1 MKLRRNSMSP
11 LRFDRTGA
19 LNPNSGI
26 DSEQINATTLQ
37 LAKIRDEMMS
47 GALDLNAGNAF
58 VRGPDEL
65 LASYAAD
72 RRGSVLGR
80 LFKRASYMHTI
91 VDRVVLLG
99 SGGSCTGA
107 KAILESCCQPFWNEL
122 SRADR
127 GSKPRIYFNGNSFDN
142 DSIQGLL
149 HLLDAHK
156 GKPAS
161 SELERWALVVIDKNG
176 DTPETSSALRQFL
189 AALQSSTGLDREKLV
204 ELLVPVTGQNSRLH
218 EMVTQLGSTDIYSI
232 PEGVD
237 DPFSVLSVAGLVPAA
252 MLGVNVIEL
261 LLGAVAMT
269 EHFATAPPQE
279 NVVLQYAATNHLLEK
294 QRGLAVRVLRLWSKA
309 LEPFGFWYEQL
320 VSESLGD
327 EFAGVTQISM
337 VKTSDLFS
345 RHQQHVHAVRDIAV
359 NPNRNPNR
367 DTAVNNIIVEEVRFD
382 ALPVQTG
389 EHQTGEHDVDFKWGV
404 SEETLPEALKRVIA
418 AANEE
423 LKLAGRPWTNL
434 FVPRVDELHMGQLF
448 QMMMLATVVEGRF
461 MGIKRAVGVE
471 ISL

>member
-19 LNPNSGI
+19 LNPNCGV

-91 VDRVVLLG
+91 VDRVVMLG
-99 SGGSCTGA
+99 SGGCCTGA

-127 GSKPRIYFNGNSFDN
+127 GSKPRIYFGGNSFDN
-142 DSIQGLL
+142 DSMQGLL

-161 SELERWALVVIDKNG
+161 SEFERWALVVIDKNG

-204 ELLVPVTGQNSRLH
+204 ELLVTVTGRNSRLH
-218 EMVTQLGSTDIYSI
+218 EMVTQLGSTEIYSI

-261 LLGAVAMT
+261 LQGAVAMT

-309 LEPFGFWYEQL
+309 LEPFGFWYDQL
-320 VSESLGD
+320 VSESLGK
-327 EFAGVTQISM
+327 ELAGVAQISM

-345 RHQQHVHAVRDIAV
+345 RHQQHRHAHRHA
-359 NPNRNPNR
+359 NR

-382 ALPVQTG
+382 ALPVQKG
-389 EHQTGEHDVDFKWGV
+389 ENDVDFKFGV
-404 SEETLPEALKRVIA
+404 SQETLPEALKRVIA

-423 LKLAGRPWTNL
+423 LKLAGRPSTNL
-434 FVPRVDELHMGQLF
+434 LVPRVDELHMGQLF

-461 MGIKRAVGVE
+461 MGVKRAVGG
-471 ISL
+471 

>member
-1 MKLRRNSMSP
+1 MSP

-19 LNPNSGI
+19 LNPNCGV

-91 VDRVVLLG
+91 VDRVVMLG
-99 SGGSCTGA
+99 SGGCCTGA

-127 GSKPRIYFNGNSFDN
+127 GSKPRIYFGGNSFDN
-142 DSIQGLL
+142 DSMQGLL

-161 SELERWALVVIDKNG
+161 SEFERWALVVIDKNG

-204 ELLVPVTGQNSRLH
+204 ELFVPVTGQNSRLH
-218 EMVTQLGSTDIYSI
+218 EMVTQIGSTDIYPI
-232 PEGVD
+232 PEGVN

-261 LLGAVAMT
+261 LQGAVAMT

-294 QRGLAVRVLRLWSKA
+294 QRGLPVRVLRLWSKA

-320 VSESLGD
+320 VSESLGK
-327 EFAGVTQISM
+327 ELAGVAQISM

-345 RHQQHVHAVRDIAV
+345 RHQQHLHAHRDA
-359 NPNRNPNR
+359 NR

-382 ALPVQTG
+382 ALPVQKG
-389 EHQTGEHDVDFKWGV
+389 ENDVDFKFGV
-404 SEETLPEALKRVIA
+404 SQETLPEALKRVIA

-423 LKLAGRPWTNL
+423 LKLAGRPSTNL
-434 FVPRVDELHMGQLF
+434 LVPRVDELHMGQLF

-461 MGIKRAVGVE
+461 MGVKRAVGG
-471 ISL
+471 

>member
-19 LNPNSGI
+19 LNPNCGV

-91 VDRVVLLG
+91 VDRVVMLG
-99 SGGSCTGA
+99 SGGCCTGA

-127 GSKPRIYFNGNSFDN
+127 GSKPRIYFGGNSFDN
-142 DSIQGLL
+142 DSMQGLL

-161 SELERWALVVIDKNG
+161 SEFERWALVVIDKNG

-204 ELLVPVTGQNSRLH
+204 ELLVTVTGQNSRLH

-261 LLGAVAMT
+261 LQGAVAMT

-309 LEPFGFWYEQL
+309 LEPFGFWYDQL
-320 VSESLGD
+320 VSESLGK
-327 EFAGVTQISM
+327 ELAGVAQISM

-345 RHQQHVHAVRDIAV
+345 RHQQHRHAHRHA
-359 NPNRNPNR
+359 NR

-382 ALPVQTG
+382 ALPVQKG
-389 EHQTGEHDVDFKWGV
+389 ENDVDFKFGV
-404 SEETLPEALKRVIA
+404 SQETLPEALKRVIA

-423 LKLAGRPWTNL
+423 LKLAGRPSTNL
-434 FVPRVDELHMGQLF
+434 LVPRVDELHMGQLF

-461 MGIKRAVGVE
+461 MGVKRAVGG
-471 ISL
+471 

>member
-19 LNPNSGI
+19 LNPNCGV

-91 VDRVVLLG
+91 VDRVVMLG
-99 SGGSCTGA
+99 SGGCCTGA

-127 GSKPRIYFNGNSFDN
+127 GSKPRIYFGGNSFDN
-142 DSIQGLL
+142 DSMQGLL

-161 SELERWALVVIDKNG
+161 SEFERWALVVIDKNG

-204 ELLVPVTGQNSRLH
+204 ELFVPVTGQNSRLH
-218 EMVTQLGSTDIYSI
+218 EMVTQIGSTDIYPI
-232 PEGVD
+232 PEGVN

-261 LLGAVAMT
+261 LQGAVAMT

-294 QRGLAVRVLRLWSKA
+294 QRGLPVRVLRLWSKA

-320 VSESLGD
+320 VSESLGK
-327 EFAGVTQISM
+327 ELAGVAQISM

-345 RHQQHVHAVRDIAV
+345 RHQQHLHAHRDA
-359 NPNRNPNR
+359 NR

-382 ALPVQTG
+382 ALPVQKG
-389 EHQTGEHDVDFKWGV
+389 ENDVDFKFGV
-404 SEETLPEALKRVIA
+404 SQETLPEALKRVIA

-423 LKLAGRPWTNL
+423 LKLAGRPSTNL
-434 FVPRVDELHMGQLF
+434 LVPRVDELHMGQLF

-461 MGIKRAVGVE
+461 MGVKRAVGG
-471 ISL
+471 

>member
-1 MKLRRNSMSP
+1 MSP

-19 LNPNSGI
+19 LIPNCGI
-26 DSEQINATTLQ
+26 DFEQINATTLQ

-47 GALDLNAGNAF
+47 GALDLNAANAF

-91 VDRVVLLG
+91 VDRVVMLG
-99 SGGSCTGA
+99 SGVSCMGA

-127 GSKPRIYFNGNSFDN
+127 GSKPRIYFGGDSFDN
-142 DSIQGLL
+142 DSMQGLL

-176 DTPETSSALRQFL
+176 DTPETSSALLQFL
-189 AALQSSTGLDREKLV
+189 AALHMSTGLDREKLV

-261 LLGAVAMT
+261 LQGAVAMT

-294 QRGLAVRVLRLWSKA
+294 QRGLAVRGLRLWSKA
-309 LEPFGFWYEQL
+309 LEPFGFWYDQL
-320 VSESLGD
+320 VSESLGK
-327 EFAGVTQISM
+327 ELAGVTQISI
-337 VKTSDLFS
+337 VKTSDLFR
-345 RHQQHVHAVRDIAV
+345 RHQQHPHA
-359 NPNRNPNR
+359 NR
-367 DTAVNNIIVEEVRFD
+367 DTANRDKAVNNIIVEEVRFD
-382 ALPVQTG
+382 ALPVQKG
-389 EHQTGEHDVDFKWGV
+389 ENDVDFKCVV
-404 SEETLPEALKRVIA
+404 SEETLPEALKRAIA

-423 LKLAGRPWTNL
+423 LKLAGRPSTNL
-434 FVPRVDELHMGQLF
+434 IVPRVDELHMGQLF
-448 QMMMLATVVEGRF
+448 QMMMLASVVEGRF
-461 MGIKRAVGVE
+461 MGVKRAVGGE
-471 ISL
+471 IGF

>member
-1 MKLRRNSMSP
+1 MSP

-19 LNPNSGI
+19 LNPICGI
-26 DSEQINATTLQ
+26 DSEHINATTLQ

-99 SGGSCTGA
+99 SGACCTGA

-127 GSKPRIYFNGNSFDN
+127 GSKPRIYFDGNSFDN

-176 DTPETSSALRQFL
+176 DTPETWSALRQFL
-189 AALQSSTGLDREKLV
+189 AALQTSTGLDREKLV
-204 ELLVPVTGQNSRLH
+204 ELLVPVTGQNSRLR
-218 EMVTQLGSTDIYSI
+218 ETVTQLGSTDIYPI

-261 LLGAVAMT
+261 LQGAVAMT

-279 NVVLQYAATNHLLEK
+279 NVVLQFAATNHLLEK
-294 QRGLAVRVLRLWSKA
+294 KRVLPVRVLRLWSKA
-309 LEPFGFWYEQL
+309 LEPFGFWYDQL
-320 VSESLGD
+320 VSENLGN
-327 EFAGVTQISM
+327 ELAGVTQMSM

-345 RHQQHVHAVRDIAV
+345 RHQQHQHAH
-359 NPNRNPNR
+359 R

-382 ALPVQTG
+382 ALPVQKG
-389 EHQTGEHDVDFKWGV
+389 ENDVDFKCGA
-404 SEETLPEALKRVIA
+404 SEETLPQALKRVTA

-423 LKLAGRPWTNL
+423 LKLSGRPSTNL

-448 QMMMLATVVEGRF
+448 QMMMLATAVEGRF
-461 MGIKRAVGVE
+461 MGFKRAVGG
-471 ISL
+471 

>member
-19 LNPNSGI
+19 LNPNCGV

-91 VDRVVLLG
+91 VDRVVMLG
-99 SGGSCTGA
+99 SGGCCTGA

-127 GSKPRIYFNGNSFDN
+127 GSKPRIYFGGNSFDN
-142 DSIQGLL
+142 DSMQGLL

-161 SELERWALVVIDKNG
+161 SEFERWALVVIDKNG

-204 ELLVPVTGQNSRLH
+204 ELFVPVTGQNSRLH
-218 EMVTQLGSTDIYSI
+218 EMVTQIGSTDIYPI
-232 PEGVD
+232 PEGVN

-261 LLGAVAMT
+261 LQGAVAMT

-309 LEPFGFWYEQL
+309 LEPFGFWYDQL
-320 VSESLGD
+320 VSESLGK
-327 EFAGVTQISM
+327 ELAGVAQISM

-345 RHQQHVHAVRDIAV
+345 RHQQHRHAHRHA
-359 NPNRNPNR
+359 NR

-382 ALPVQTG
+382 ALPVQKG
-389 EHQTGEHDVDFKWGV
+389 ENDVDFKFGV
-404 SEETLPEALKRVIA
+404 SQETLPEALKRVIA

-423 LKLAGRPWTNL
+423 LKLAGRPSTTL
-434 FVPRVDELHMGQLF
+434 LVPRVDELHMGQLF
-448 QMMMLATVVEGRF
+448 QMMMLATVVDGRF
-461 MGIKRAVGVE
+461 MGVKRAVGG
-471 ISL
+471 

>member
-1 MKLRRNSMSP
+1 MSP

-19 LNPNSGI
+19 LNPNCGV

-91 VDRVVLLG
+91 VDRVVMLG
-99 SGGSCTGA
+99 SGGCCTGA

-127 GSKPRIYFNGNSFDN
+127 GSKPRIYFGGNSFDN
-142 DSIQGLL
+142 DSMQGLL

-161 SELERWALVVIDKNG
+161 SEFERWALVVIDKNG

-204 ELLVPVTGQNSRLH
+204 ELFVPVTGQNSRLH
-218 EMVTQLGSTDIYSI
+218 EMVTQIGSTDIYPI
-232 PEGVD
+232 PEGVN

-261 LLGAVAMT
+261 LQGAVAMT

-309 LEPFGFWYEQL
+309 LEPFGFWYDQL
-320 VSESLGD
+320 VSESLGK
-327 EFAGVTQISM
+327 ELAGVAQISM

-345 RHQQHVHAVRDIAV
+345 RHQQHLHAHRDA
-359 NPNRNPNR
+359 NR

-382 ALPVQTG
+382 ALPVQKG
-389 EHQTGEHDVDFKWGV
+389 ENDVDFKFGV
-404 SEETLPEALKRVIA
+404 SQETLPEALKRVIA

-423 LKLAGRPWTNL
+423 LKLAGRPSTNL
-434 FVPRVDELHMGQLF
+434 LVPRVDELHMGQLF

-461 MGIKRAVGVE
+461 MGVKRAVGG
-471 ISL
+471 

>member
-19 LNPNSGI
+19 VNPNCGL
-26 DSEQINATTLQ
+26 DSEEINATTLE

-47 GALDLNAGNAF
+47 ASLDLNAGNAF

-65 LASYAAD
+65 LASNAAD

-91 VDRVVLLG
+91 VDRVVMLG
-99 SGGSCTGA
+99 SSGSCTGA

-142 DSIQGLL
+142 DSMQGLL

-218 EMVTQLGSTDIYSI
+218 EMVTRLGSTDIYPI

-261 LLGAVAMT
+261 LQGAVAMT

-279 NVVLQYAATNHLLEK
+279 NVVLQYAATNHLLAK
-294 QRGLAVRVLRLWSKA
+294 QRGLGVRVLRLWSKA
-309 LEPFGFWYEQL
+309 LEPFGFWYDQL
-320 VSESLGD
+320 VSKSLGK
-327 EFAGVTQISM
+327 ELAGVTQVSM

-345 RHQQHVHAVRDIAV
+345 RHQQHLHAHRDTAV
-359 NPNRNPNR
+359 NPHR
-367 DTAVNNIIVEEVRFD
+367 DTAVNNILVDEVRFD
-382 ALPVQTG
+382 ALPVQKG
-389 EHQTGEHDVDFKWGV
+389 ENDLDFKWGV
-404 SEETLPEALKRVIA
+404 SEETLPGALKRVIA

-423 LKLAGRPWTNL
+423 LKLAGRPSTNL
-434 FVPRVDELHMGQLF
+434 FMPRVDELHMGQLF

-461 MGIKRAVGVE
+461 MGVKSAVGGE
-471 ISL
+471 MGF

>member
-1 MKLRRNSMSP
+1 M
-11 LRFDRTGA
+11 
-19 LNPNSGI
+19 
-26 DSEQINATTLQ
+26 LQ
-37 LAKIRDEMMS
+37 LAKIREEMMS
-47 GALDLNAGNAF
+47 GGFDLNAGNAF

-65 LASYAAD
+65 LASYASD

-91 VDRVVLLG
+91 VDRVVMLG
-99 SGGSCTGA
+99 SGGSCMGA

-127 GSKPRIYFNGNSFDN
+127 GSKPRIYFGGNSFDN
-142 DSIQGLL
+142 DSMQGLL

-176 DTPETSSALRQFL
+176 DTPETSSALRHFL
-189 AALQSSTGLDREKLV
+189 AALQTSTGLDREKLV
-204 ELLVPVTGQNSRLH
+204 ELFVPVTGQNSRLH
-218 EMVTQLGSTDIYSI
+218 EMVTQLGSTDIYPI

-237 DPFSVLSVAGLVPAA
+237 DPFSVLAVAGLVPAA

-261 LLGAVAMT
+261 LQGAVAMT
-269 EHFATAPPQE
+269 EHFATAPPEE

-294 QRGLAVRVLRLWSKA
+294 QRGLPVRVLRLWSKA
-309 LEPFGFWYEQL
+309 LEPFGFWYDQL
-320 VSESLGD
+320 VSKSLGK
-327 EFAGVTQISM
+327 ELVGVTQTSQ
-337 VKTSDLFS
+337 VETSDLFS
-345 RHQQHVHAVRDIAV
+345 SHQQHAHA
-359 NPNRNPNR
+359 NRGTANR

-382 ALPVQTG
+382 ALPVQMG
-389 EHQTGEHDVDFKWGV
+389 EIDVDCKCGV
-404 SEETLPEALKRVIA
+404 SEETLPEALKRVTA

-423 LKLAGRPWTNL
+423 LKLAGRPSTNL

-448 QMMMLATVVEGRF
+448 QMMMLATAVEGRF
-461 MGIKRAVGVE
+461 MGVKRAVGGE
-471 ISL
+471 IGF

>member
-1 MKLRRNSMSP
+1 MSP

-19 LNPNSGI
+19 LNPNGGI

-47 GALDLNAGNAF
+47 GALDLSAGNAF

-91 VDRVVLLG
+91 VDRVVMLG

-156 GKPAS
+156 GKQAS

-204 ELLVPVTGQNSRLH
+204 ELLVPVTDQNSRLH

-261 LLGAVAMT
+261 LQGAVAMT
-269 EHFATAPPQE
+269 EHFATAQPQE
-279 NVVLQYAATNHLLEK
+279 NVVLQYAATNHLIEK
-294 QRGLAVRVLRLWSKA
+294 QRGLPVRVLRLWSKA

-320 VSESLGD
+320 VSESLGK
-327 EFAGVTQISM
+327 ELVGVSRMSM

-345 RHQQHVHAVRDIAV
+345 RHQQHLHA
-359 NPNRNPNR
+359 NR

-382 ALPVQTG
+382 ALPVQKG
-389 EHQTGEHDVDFKWGV
+389 ENDADFKRGV
-404 SEETLPEALKRVIA
+404 SEETLPGALKRVIA

-423 LKLAGRPWTNL
+423 LKLAGRPSTNL
-434 FVPRVDELHMGQLF
+434 LVPRVDELHMGQLF
-448 QMMMLATVVEGRF
+448 QMMMLATAVEGRF
-461 MGIKRAVGVE
+461 MGVKRAVGGE
-471 ISL
+471 IGL

>member
-19 LNPNSGI
+19 LNPNCGI

-37 LAKIRDEMMS
+37 LATIRDEMMS

-91 VDRVVLLG
+91 VDRVVMLG
-99 SGGSCTGA
+99 SGGFCTGA
-107 KAILESCCQPFWNEL
+107 KTILESCCQPFWNEL

-127 GSKPRIYFNGNSFDN
+127 GSKPRIYFGGNSFDN
-142 DSIQGLL
+142 DSMQGLL

-176 DTPETSSALRQFL
+176 DNPETSSALRQFL
-189 AALQSSTGLDREKLV
+189 AALQTSTGLDREKLV
-204 ELLVPVTGQNSRLH
+204 ELLVPVTAQNSRLH
-218 EMVTQLGSTDIYSI
+218 EMVTQLGSTDIYPI

-237 DPFSVLSVAGLVPAA
+237 DSFSVLSVAGLVPAA

-261 LLGAVAMT
+261 LQGAVAMT

-294 QRGLAVRVLRLWSKA
+294 QRGLPVRVLRLWSKA

-320 VSESLGD
+320 VSKSLGK
-327 EFAGVTQISM
+327 ELAGVTHMSM
-337 VKTSDLFS
+337 VKTSDLLS
-345 RHQQHVHAVRDIAV
+345 RPQQHLHA
-359 NPNRNPNR
+359 NR

-382 ALPVQTG
+382 ALPVQKG
-389 EHQTGEHDVDFKWGV
+389 ESFVDFKCGV
-404 SEETLPEALKRVIA
+404 SEETLPEALKRVRA

-423 LKLAGRPWTNL
+423 LKLSGRPSTNL

-448 QMMMLATVVEGRF
+448 QMMMLATVIEGRF
-461 MGIKRAVGVE
+461 MGVKRAVGGE
-471 ISL
+471 IGL

>member
-1 MKLRRNSMSP
+1 MSP
-11 LRFDRTGA
+11 LRFDMTGA
-19 LNPNSGI
+19 LIPNCGI

-37 LAKIRDEMMS
+37 LADIRDEMMS
-47 GALDLNAGNAF
+47 EALDLNAGNAF
-58 VRGPDEL
+58 VRGPEEL

-91 VDRVVLLG
+91 VDRVVMLG
-99 SGGSCTGA
+99 SCGSCTGA
-107 KAILESCCQPFWNEL
+107 KAILESCCQPYWNEL

-127 GSKPRIYFNGNSFDN
+127 GSKPRIYFGGNSFDN
-142 DSIQGLL
+142 DSMQGLL
-149 HLLDAHK
+149 HLLDAQK

-161 SELERWALVVIDKNG
+161 SELERWALLVIDKN
-176 DTPETSSALRQFL
+176 DAPPETSSALRQFL
-189 AALQSSTGLDREKLV
+189 AALHTSTGLDREKLV
-204 ELLVPVTGQNSRLH
+204 ELLVPVTSQNRSLH
-218 EMVTQLGSTDIYSI
+218 EMVTQIGSTDIFPI

-237 DPFSVLSVAGLVPAA
+237 EPFSVLSVAGLVPAA

-261 LLGAVAMT
+261 LQGAVAMT

-294 QRGLAVRVLRLWSKA
+294 QRGLPVRVLRLWSKA
-309 LEPFGFWYEQL
+309 LEPFGFWYDQL
-320 VSESLGD
+320 VSNSLGK
-327 EFAGVTQISM
+327 ELVGISQMSM

-345 RHQQHVHAVRDIAV
+345 RHQQHPHA
-359 NPNRNPNR
+359 NR

-382 ALPVQTG
+382 ALSVQKG
-389 EHQTGEHDVDFKWGV
+389 ENYVDFTCGV

-423 LKLAGRPWTNL
+423 LKLAGRPSTNL
-434 FVPRVDELHMGQLF
+434 LVPRVDELHMGQLF

-461 MGIKRAVGVE
+461 MGVKRAVGGE
-471 ISL
+471 IGF

>member
-1 MKLRRNSMSP
+1 MSP

-19 LNPNSGI
+19 LNPNCGI

-65 LASYAAD
+65 LSSYAAD

-91 VDRVVLLG
+91 VDRVVMLG
-99 SGGSCTGA
+99 SGGCCTGA

-127 GSKPRIYFNGNSFDN
+127 GSKPRIYFGGNSFDN
-142 DSIQGLL
+142 DSMQGLL

-161 SELERWALVVIDKNG
+161 SEFERWALVVIDKNG

-204 ELLVPVTGQNSRLH
+204 ELFVPVTGQNSRLH
-218 EMVTQLGSTDIYSI
+218 EMVTQIGSTDIYPI
-232 PEGVD
+232 PEGVN

-261 LLGAVAMT
+261 LQGAVAMT

-309 LEPFGFWYEQL
+309 LEPFGFWYDQL
-320 VSESLGD
+320 VSESLGK
-327 EFAGVTQISM
+327 ELAGVAQISM

-345 RHQQHVHAVRDIAV
+345 RHQQHRHAHRHA
-359 NPNRNPNR
+359 NR

-382 ALPVQTG
+382 ALPVQKG
-389 EHQTGEHDVDFKWGV
+389 ENDVDFKFGV
-404 SEETLPEALKRVIA
+404 SQETLPEALKRVIA

-423 LKLAGRPWTNL
+423 LKLAGRPSTNL
-434 FVPRVDELHMGQLF
+434 LVPRVDELHMGQLF

-461 MGIKRAVGVE
+461 MGVKRAVGG
-471 ISL
+471 

>member
-1 MKLRRNSMSP
+1 
-11 LRFDRTGA
+11 
-19 LNPNSGI
+19 
-26 DSEQINATTLQ
+26 
-37 LAKIRDEMMS
+37 
-47 GALDLNAGNAF
+47 
-58 VRGPDEL
+58 
-65 LASYAAD
+65 
-72 RRGSVLGR
+72 
-80 LFKRASYMHTI
+80 MHTI
-91 VDRVVLLG
+91 VDRVVILG

-127 GSKPRIYFNGNSFDN
+127 GSKPRIYFGGNSFDN
-142 DSIQGLL
+142 DSMQGLL

-161 SELERWALVVIDKNG
+161 SEFERWALVVIDKNG
-176 DTPETSSALRQFL
+176 DTPETASALRQFL
-189 AALQSSTGLDREKLV
+189 AALQTSTGLDREKLF
-204 ELLVPVTGQNSRLH
+204 ELLVPVTGQSSRLH
-218 EMVTQLGSTDIYSI
+218 EMVTQLGSTDIYPI

-261 LLGAVAMT
+261 LQGAVAMT
-269 EHFATAPPQE
+269 EHFETAPPQE

-309 LEPFGFWYEQL
+309 LEPFGFWYDQL
-320 VSESLGD
+320 VSESLSKELG
-327 EFAGVTQISM
+327 GVTQISM

-345 RHQQHVHAVRDIAV
+345 RHQQHLHAH
-359 NPNRNPNR
+359 R

-382 ALPVQTG
+382 ALPVQKG
-389 EHQTGEHDVDFKWGV
+389 ENDVDFKFGV
-404 SEETLPEALKRVIA
+404 SQETLPEALKRVIA

-423 LKLAGRPWTNL
+423 LKLAGRPSTNL
-434 FVPRVDELHMGQLF
+434 LVPRVDELHMGQLF

-461 MGIKRAVGVE
+461 MGVKRAVGG
-471 ISL
+471 

>member
-19 LNPNSGI
+19 LNPICGI
-26 DSEQINATTLQ
+26 DSEHINATTLQ

-99 SGGSCTGA
+99 SGACCTGA

-127 GSKPRIYFNGNSFDN
+127 GSKPRIYFDGNSFDN

-176 DTPETSSALRQFL
+176 DTPETWSALRQFL
-189 AALQSSTGLDREKLV
+189 AALQTSTGLDREKLV
-204 ELLVPVTGQNSRLH
+204 ELLVPVTGQNSRLR
-218 EMVTQLGSTDIYSI
+218 ETVTQLGSTDIYPI

-261 LLGAVAMT
+261 LQGAVAMT

-279 NVVLQYAATNHLLEK
+279 NVVLQFAATNHLLEK
-294 QRGLAVRVLRLWSKA
+294 KRVLPVRVLRLWSKA
-309 LEPFGFWYEQL
+309 LEPFGFWYDQL
-320 VSESLGD
+320 VSENLGN
-327 EFAGVTQISM
+327 ELAGVTQMSM

-345 RHQQHVHAVRDIAV
+345 RHQQHQHAH
-359 NPNRNPNR
+359 R

-382 ALPVQTG
+382 ALPVQKG
-389 EHQTGEHDVDFKWGV
+389 ENDVDFKCGA
-404 SEETLPEALKRVIA
+404 SEETLPQALKRVTA

-423 LKLAGRPWTNL
+423 LKLSGRPSTNL

-448 QMMMLATVVEGRF
+448 QMMMLATAVEGRF
-461 MGIKRAVGVE
+461 MGFKRAVGG
-471 ISL
+471 

>member
-19 LNPNSGI
+19 LIPNCGI

-37 LAKIRDEMMS
+37 LANIRDEMMS

-58 VRGPDEL
+58 VRGPEEL

-91 VDRVVLLG
+91 VDRVVMLG
-99 SGGSCTGA
+99 SGGFCTGA
-107 KAILESCCQPFWNEL
+107 KTILESCCQPFWNEL

-127 GSKPRIYFNGNSFDN
+127 GSKPRIYFGGNSFDN
-142 DSIQGLL
+142 DSLQGLL

-161 SELERWALVVIDKNG
+161 SELERWALLVIDKNG
-176 DTPETSSALRQFL
+176 DTPETSSAIRQFL
-189 AALQSSTGLDREKLV
+189 AALQTSTGLDREKLV

-218 EMVTQLGSTDIYSI
+218 EMVTQIGSTDIFPI

-237 DPFSVLSVAGLVPAA
+237 EPFSVLSVAGLVPAA

-261 LLGAVAMT
+261 LQGAVAMT
-269 EHFATAPPQE
+269 EHFATAPLQE

-294 QRGLAVRVLRLWSKA
+294 QRGLPVRVLRLWSKA
-309 LEPFGFWYEQL
+309 LEPFGLWYDQL
-320 VSESLGD
+320 VSKSLGK
-327 EFAGVTQISM
+327 ELAGVTQMSM

-345 RHQQHVHAVRDIAV
+345 RQQPHPHA
-359 NPNRNPNR
+359 NR
-367 DTAVNNIIVEEVRFD
+367 DTAVNNFIVEEVRFD
-382 ALPVQTG
+382 ALPVQKG
-389 EHQTGEHDVDFKWGV
+389 ENDVDFKCGV
-404 SEETLPEALKRVIA
+404 SEETLPEALKRVTA
-418 AANEE
+418 AANDE
-423 LKLAGRPWTNL
+423 LKREGRPSTNL

-461 MGIKRAVGVE
+461 MGIKRAAGG
-471 ISL
+471 

>member
-1 MKLRRNSMSP
+1 MSP

-19 LNPNSGI
+19 LNPNCGV

-91 VDRVVLLG
+91 VDRVVMLG
-99 SGGSCTGA
+99 SGGCCTGA

-127 GSKPRIYFNGNSFDN
+127 GSKPRIYFGGNSFDN
-142 DSIQGLL
+142 DSMQGLL

-161 SELERWALVVIDKNG
+161 SEFERWALVVIDKNG

-204 ELLVPVTGQNSRLH
+204 ELFVPVTGQNSRLH
-218 EMVTQLGSTDIYSI
+218 EMVTQIGSTDIYPI
-232 PEGVD
+232 PEGVN

-261 LLGAVAMT
+261 LQGAVAMT

-294 QRGLAVRVLRLWSKA
+294 QRGLAGRVLRLWSKA
-309 LEPFGFWYEQL
+309 LEPFGFWYDQL
-320 VSESLGD
+320 VSESLGK
-327 EFAGVTQISM
+327 ELAGVAQISM

-345 RHQQHVHAVRDIAV
+345 RHQQHRHAHRHA
-359 NPNRNPNR
+359 NR

-382 ALPVQTG
+382 ALPVQKG
-389 EHQTGEHDVDFKWGV
+389 ENDVDFKFGV
-404 SEETLPEALKRVIA
+404 SQETLPEALKRVIA

-423 LKLAGRPWTNL
+423 LKLAGRPSTNL
-434 FVPRVDELHMGQLF
+434 LVPRVDELHMGQLF

-461 MGIKRAVGVE
+461 MGVKRAVGG
-471 ISL
+471 

>member
-19 LNPNSGI
+19 LNPNCGI

-80 LFKRASYMHTI
+80 LFKRASHMHTI
-91 VDRVVLLG
+91 VDRVVILG

-127 GSKPRIYFNGNSFDN
+127 GSKPRIYFGGNSFDN
-142 DSIQGLL
+142 DSMQGLL

-161 SELERWALVVIDKNG
+161 SEFERWALVVIDKNG
-176 DTPETSSALRQFL
+176 DTPETASALRQFL
-189 AALQSSTGLDREKLV
+189 AALQTSTGLDREKLF
-204 ELLVPVTGQNSRLH
+204 ELLVPVTGQSSRLH
-218 EMVTQLGSTDIYSI
+218 EMVTQLGSTDIYPI

-261 LLGAVAMT
+261 LQGAVAMT
-269 EHFATAPPQE
+269 EHFETAPPQE

-309 LEPFGFWYEQL
+309 LEPFGFWYDQL
-320 VSESLGD
+320 VSESLSKELG
-327 EFAGVTQISM
+327 GVTQISM

-345 RHQQHVHAVRDIAV
+345 RHQQHLHAHRDA
-359 NPNRNPNR
+359 NR

-382 ALPVQTG
+382 ALPVQKG
-389 EHQTGEHDVDFKWGV
+389 ENDVDFKFGV
-404 SEETLPEALKRVIA
+404 SQETLPEALKRVIA

-423 LKLAGRPWTNL
+423 LKLAGRPSTNL
-434 FVPRVDELHMGQLF
+434 LVPRVDELHMGQLF

-461 MGIKRAVGVE
+461 MGVKRAVGG
-471 ISL
+471 

>member
-1 MKLRRNSMSP
+1 MSP

-19 LNPNSGI
+19 LNPNCGI

-80 LFKRASYMHTI
+80 LFKRASHMHTI
-91 VDRVVLLG
+91 VDRVVILG

-127 GSKPRIYFNGNSFDN
+127 GSKPRIYFGGNSFDN
-142 DSIQGLL
+142 DSMQGLL

-161 SELERWALVVIDKNG
+161 SEFERWALVVIDKNG
-176 DTPETSSALRQFL
+176 DTPETASALRQFL
-189 AALQSSTGLDREKLV
+189 AALQTSTGLDREKLF
-204 ELLVPVTGQNSRLH
+204 ELLVPVTGQSSRLH
-218 EMVTQLGSTDIYSI
+218 EMVTQLGSTDIYPI

-261 LLGAVAMT
+261 LQGAVAMT
-269 EHFATAPPQE
+269 EHFETAPPQE

-309 LEPFGFWYEQL
+309 LEPFGFWYDQL
-320 VSESLGD
+320 VSESLSKELG
-327 EFAGVTQISM
+327 GVTQISM

-345 RHQQHVHAVRDIAV
+345 RHQQHLHAH
-359 NPNRNPNR
+359 R

-382 ALPVQTG
+382 ALPVQKG
-389 EHQTGEHDVDFKWGV
+389 ENDVDFKFGV
-404 SEETLPEALKRVIA
+404 SQETLPEALKRVIA

-423 LKLAGRPWTNL
+423 LKLAGRPSTNL
-434 FVPRVDELHMGQLF
+434 LVPRVDELHMGQLF

-461 MGIKRAVGVE
+461 MGVKRAVGG
-471 ISL
+471 

>member
-19 LNPNSGI
+19 LNPNCGI
-26 DSEQINATTLQ
+26 DSEQINAKTLQ

-80 LFKRASYMHTI
+80 LFKRASHMHTI
-91 VDRVVLLG
+91 VDRVVMLG
-99 SGGSCTGA
+99 GGGSCTGA

-127 GSKPRIYFNGNSFDN
+127 GSKPRIYFGGNSFDN
-142 DSIQGLL
+142 DSMQGLL

-161 SELERWALVVIDKNG
+161 SEFERWALVVIDKNG

-189 AALQSSTGLDREKLV
+189 AALQTSTGLDREKLV

-218 EMVTQLGSTDIYSI
+218 EMVTQLGSTDIYPI

-261 LLGAVAMT
+261 LQGAVAMT

-309 LEPFGFWYEQL
+309 LEPFGFWYDQL
-320 VSESLGD
+320 VSESLGK
-327 EFAGVTQISM
+327 ELAGVAQISM

-345 RHQQHVHAVRDIAV
+345 RHQQHRHA
-359 NPNRNPNR
+359 NR

-382 ALPVQTG
+382 ALPVPKG
-389 EHQTGEHDVDFKWGV
+389 ENVVDFKWAV
-404 SEETLPEALKRVIA
+404 SEETLPGALKRVIA
-418 AANEE
+418 AANEK
-423 LKLAGRPWTNL
+423 LKLAGRPSTNL

-461 MGIKRAVGVE
+461 MGVKLAVGG
-471 ISL
+471 

>member
-19 LNPNSGI
+19 LNPNCGV

-91 VDRVVLLG
+91 VDRVVMLG
-99 SGGSCTGA
+99 SGGCCTGA

-127 GSKPRIYFNGNSFDN
+127 GSKPRIYFGGNSFDN
-142 DSIQGLL
+142 DSMQGLL

-161 SELERWALVVIDKNG
+161 SEFERWALVVIDKNG

-204 ELLVPVTGQNSRLH
+204 ELFVPVTGQNSRLH
-218 EMVTQLGSTDIYSI
+218 EMVTQIGSTDIYPI
-232 PEGVD
+232 PEGVN

-261 LLGAVAMT
+261 LQGAVAMT

-309 LEPFGFWYEQL
+309 LEPFGFWYDQL
-320 VSESLGD
+320 VSESLGK
-327 EFAGVTQISM
+327 ELAGVAQISM

-345 RHQQHVHAVRDIAV
+345 RHQQHRHAHRHA
-359 NPNRNPNR
+359 NR

-382 ALPVQTG
+382 ALPVQKG
-389 EHQTGEHDVDFKWGV
+389 ENDVDFKFGV
-404 SEETLPEALKRVIA
+404 SQETLPEALKRVIA

-423 LKLAGRPWTNL
+423 LKLAGRPSTNL
-434 FVPRVDELHMGQLF
+434 LVPRVDELHMGQLF

-461 MGIKRAVGVE
+461 MGVKRAVGG
-471 ISL
+471 

>member
-1 MKLRRNSMSP
+1 MRP

-19 LNPNSGI
+19 LNPNGGI

-65 LASYAAD
+65 LAAYAAD

-91 VDRVVLLG
+91 VDRVVMLG

-176 DTPETSSALRQFL
+176 DTPETSSALRQFF

-237 DPFSVLSVAGLVPAA
+237 DPFSVLSIAGLVPAA

-261 LLGAVAMT
+261 LQGAVAMT

-294 QRGLAVRVLRLWSKA
+294 QRGLGVRVLRLWSKA

-320 VSESLGD
+320 VSESLGK
-327 EFAGVTQISM
+327 EFAGVSQLSM
-337 VKTSDLFS
+337 VKTSALFS
-345 RHQQHVHAVRDIAV
+345 RHQRHLHD
-359 NPNRNPNR
+359 NR
-367 DTAVNNIIVEEVRFD
+367 DTAVNPHRDTAVNNVIVEEVRFD
-382 ALPVQTG
+382 ALTVQTG
-389 EHQTGEHDVDFKWGV
+389 ENDLDFMCGV
-404 SEETLPEALKRVIA
+404 SEETLPEALKRVVT

-423 LKLAGRPWTNL
+423 LKLAGRPSTNL
-434 FVPRVDELHMGQLF
+434 LVPRVDELHMGQLF
-448 QMMMLATVVEGRF
+448 QMMMLATAVEGRF
-461 MGIKRAVGVE
+461 MGVKRAVGGE
-471 ISL
+471 IGL

>member
-1 MKLRRNSMSP
+1 MSP

-19 LNPNSGI
+19 LNPNCGI
-26 DSEQINATTLQ
+26 DSEQINATSLQ

-58 VRGPDEL
+58 VRGPEEL
-65 LASYAAD
+65 LATYAAD

-91 VDRVVLLG
+91 VDRVVMLG

-107 KAILESCCQPFWNEL
+107 KAILESCCQPYWNEL

-127 GSKPRIYFNGNSFDN
+127 GSKPRIYFGGNSFDN
-142 DSIQGLL
+142 DSMQGLL

-161 SELERWALVVIDKNG
+161 SEFERWALVVIDKNG

-204 ELLVPVTGQNSRLH
+204 ELLVTVTGQNSRLH

-261 LLGAVAMT
+261 LQGAVAMT

-309 LEPFGFWYEQL
+309 LEPFGFWYDQL
-320 VSESLGD
+320 VSESLSK
-327 EFAGVTQISM
+327 ELAGVAQISM

-345 RHQQHVHAVRDIAV
+345 RHQQHRHAHRHA
-359 NPNRNPNR
+359 NR
-367 DTAVNNIIVEEVRFD
+367 DTAVINIIVEEVRFD
-382 ALPVQTG
+382 ALPVQKG
-389 EHQTGEHDVDFKWGV
+389 ENVVDFKWAV

-423 LKLAGRPWTNL
+423 LKLAGRPSTNL
-434 FVPRVDELHMGQLF
+434 LVPRVDELHMGQLF

-461 MGIKRAVGVE
+461 MGVKRAVGG
-471 ISL
+471 

>member
-1 MKLRRNSMSP
+1 MSP

-19 LNPNSGI
+19 LNPNYGI

-37 LAKIRDEMMS
+37 LAKIRDEMVS

-80 LFKRASYMHTI
+80 LFKRASHMHTI
-91 VDRVVLLG
+91 VDRVVMLG
-99 SGGSCTGA
+99 SGGCCTGA
-107 KAILESCCQPFWNEL
+107 KAILDSCCQPFWNEL

-127 GSKPRIYFNGNSFDN
+127 GSKPRIYFDGNSFDN
-142 DSIQGLL
+142 DSMQGLL

-161 SELERWALVVIDKNG
+161 NELERWALVVIDKCG
-176 DTPETSSALRQFL
+176 DTPETSAALRQFL
-189 AALQSSTGLDREKLV
+189 AALQTSTGLDREKLV

-218 EMVTQLGSTDIYSI
+218 ELVTQLGSTDIYSV

-261 LLGAVAMT
+261 LQGAVAMT
-269 EHFATAPPQE
+269 EHFATAPPEE

-309 LEPFGFWYEQL
+309 LEPFGFWYDQL
-320 VSESLGD
+320 VSESLGK
-327 EFAGVTQISM
+327 ERAGVTQISM

-345 RHQQHVHAVRDIAV
+345 RHQQHLHPHRDTAV
-359 NPNRNPNR
+359 NPHR

-382 ALPVQTG
+382 ALPVQKG
-389 EHQTGEHDVDFKWGV
+389 ENVVDFKWAV
-404 SEETLPEALKRVIA
+404 SEETLPGALKRVIA
-418 AANEE
+418 AANEK
-423 LKLAGRPWTNL
+423 LKLAGRPSTNL
-434 FVPRVDELHMGQLF
+434 LVPRVDELHMGQLF

-461 MGIKRAVGVE
+461 MGVKPTVGGQ
-471 ISL
+471 IGF